1 MAAGNNANTIASQ
14 REYLREKLEETFLLS
29 SVLWSRIQARTDIKP
44 VSSRPSRIPFTPI
57 PTASFR
63 QVNPNGGGL
72 GVGDAPQEVY
82 GQLSCVYFAQ
92 GGAYTAQSEYATDGD
107 SRAIKDYVA
116 YTEETVTRT
125 FAGLMDAVLC
135 TGDGAG
141 TLDTVVSVG
150 ANFLVVNNANFFSS
164 GQPIDGYS
172 SLTGGAGFLGTVT
185 IQTVDTTNTTLW
197 LTGPVPA
204 GFVAGMLLLV
214 NGSAGIANS
223 SLFGRNYYQVVGNTG
238 NFMNILRSSY
248 PDQFSARGVT
258 ATGALV
264 PANVRATKAQIILA
278 LGLEAAKS
286 NDLIVHTNVDGA
298 AAWENN
304 ALLVERLD
312 ISGGSR
318 KSSGD
323 MLAENTPESMSGLE
337 IVVNPRAIPGIID
350 MLPLKEWGR
359 LEAKALDMYEVDGQT
374 TFPQYASDGSVA
386 TTNMFWMIMGVQIG
400 SWKPRLNATLTG
412 WTIPKGYFGK

>member
-14 REYLREKLEETFLLS
+14 REYLRDKLEETFLMS
-29 SVLWSRIQARTDIKP
+29 SKLWSRIQARTDIKP

-57 PTASFR
+57 PTAAFR

-72 GVGDAPQEVY
+72 GVGDAPQQIY

-107 SRAIKDYVA
+107 SRSIKDYVA

-125 FAGLMDAVLC
+125 FADMMDAVLC
-135 TGDGAG
+135 TGDGAN
-141 TLDTVVSVG
+141 TLDTVVTVG
-150 ANFLVVNNANFFSS
+150 ANYLVVNNANFFSS
-164 GQPIDGYS
+164 GQPIDIYS
-172 SLTGGAGFLGTVT
+172 ALTGSAGFVGTVV

-197 LTGPVPA
+197 LTSAVPA
-204 GFVAGMLLLV
+204 GVAAGYFLLV
-214 NGSAGIANS
+214 NGSAGVPNS
-223 SLFGRNYYQVVGNTG
+223 GLFGRNYYQVVGNAG

-248 PDQFSARGVT
+248 PDQFSARGIT

-264 PANVRATKAQIILA
+264 PANVRAMLAQIILA
-278 LGLEAAKS
+278 KGIEAADA

-298 AAWENN
+298 AAWEDN
-304 ALLVERLD
+304 ALLVQRID
-312 ISGGSR
+312 V
-318 KSSGD
+318 SSGKRKESND
-323 MLAENTPESMSGLE
+323 MLAAKTPGTMAGYE
-337 IVVNPRAIPGIID
+337 IVENPRAIPGIID
-350 MLPLKEWGR
+350 FFPLKQWGR
-359 LEAKALDMYEVDGQT
+359 LEAKPLDMYEVDGQT

-400 SWKPRLNATLTG
+400 SWMPRLNATLTG
-412 WTIPKGYFGK
+412 WTIPKGYFGR

>member
-1 MAAGNNANTIASQ
+1 MSAGNNANTIASQ

-72 GVGDAPQEVY
+72 GVGDAPQEIY

-107 SRAIKDYVA
+107 SRSIKDYVA

-135 TGDGAG
+135 TGDGAN

-164 GQPIDGYS
+164 GQPIDIYS
-172 SLTGGAGFLGTVT
+172 SLTGSAGFVGTVV

-197 LTGPVPA
+197 LTGSVPVGVAA
-204 GFVAGMLLLV
+204 GNFLLV
-214 NGSAGIANS
+214 NGSAGIPNS
-223 SLFGRNYYQVVGNTG
+223 GLLGRNYYQVVGNTG

-248 PDQFSARGVT
+248 PDQFSARGIT

-264 PANVRATKAQIILA
+264 PANVRAMLAQIILA
-278 LGLEAAKS
+278 KGLEAADA
-286 NDLIVHTNVDGA
+286 NDLIVHCNVDGA
-298 AAWENN
+298 AAWEDN
-304 ALLVERLD
+304 ALLVQRID
-312 ISGGSR
+312 V
-318 KSSGD
+318 SSGKRKESND
-323 MLAENTPESMSGLE
+323 MLAAKTPGTMAGYE
-337 IVVNPRAIPGIID
+337 IVENPRAIPGIID
-350 MLPLKEWGR
+350 FFPLKQWGR
-359 LEAKALDMYEVDGQT
+359 LEAKPLDMYEVDGQT

-386 TTNMFWMIMGVQIG
+386 TTNMFWMIMGVQVG
-400 SWKPRLNATLTG
+400 SWMPRLNAALTG
-412 WTIPKGYFGK
+412 WTIPKGYFGR